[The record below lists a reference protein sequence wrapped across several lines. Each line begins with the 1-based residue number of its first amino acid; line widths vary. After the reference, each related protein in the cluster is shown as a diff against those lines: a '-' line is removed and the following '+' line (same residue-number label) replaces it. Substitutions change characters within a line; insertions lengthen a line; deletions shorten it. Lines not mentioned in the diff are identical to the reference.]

1 MHSSTLWNSG
11 PSWLTLPAVKLPA
24 RTPTTTLLA
33 EADQQV
39 RENEP
44 IQMEDPSTL
53 SFSGDTGIHDVV
65 DISRYSSLT
74 TLIHAPA
81 YVLRFINI
89 KQTPKRTWTL
99 TVNETNT
106 AENLWIQCCQ
116 HTTYHAKLVN
126 LTTKNSSRLLLVRQL
141 RLFLDQHHIIRCG
154 GRIHNVPINQSAKF
168 HILLPVDH
176 PFTTLIIHSIHTA
189 QLRSGVNSTLTA
201 LRDRFWIPRARQVI
215 KKLLRKCFVCRKQC
229 GKLYTIPDPA
239 PLPKW
244 RVQDSTPFSVTG
256 VDFTGALFV
265 KTPTKEEKVYISLFT
280 CAATRALHL
289 EVVEDLSEET
299 FLKAFRRFASRKS
312 LPRKMVSDN
321 GSTYLSVAEV
331 LKRLFQSTSLKEAFH
346 RRGVEWHFIPKR
358 APWYGG
364 FWERLIGLK
373 DSSKESIRTCSC
385 YSLKSSDGHCRN

>member
-1 MHSSTLWNSG
+1 
-11 PSWLTLPAVKLPA
+11 
-24 RTPTTTLLA
+24 
-33 EADQQV
+33 
-39 RENEP
+39 
-44 IQMEDPSTL
+44 
-53 SFSGDTGIHDVV
+53 
-65 DISRYSSLT
+65 
-74 TLIHAPA
+74 
-81 YVLRFINI
+81 
-89 KQTPKRTWTL
+89 
-99 TVNETNT
+99 
-106 AENLWIQCCQ
+106 
-116 HTTYHAKLVN
+116 
-126 LTTKNSSRLLLVRQL
+126 
-141 RLFLDQHHIIRCG
+141 
-154 GRIHNVPINQSAKF
+154 
-168 HILLPVDH
+168 LLPVDH

-215 KKLLRKCFVCRKQC
+215 KKLLRKCFVCRKQS
-229 GKLYTIPDPA
+229 GKPYTIPDPA

-312 LPRKMVSDN
+312 LPRTMVSDN
-321 GSTYLSVAEV
+321 GSTYLPVAEV

-364 FWERLIGLK
+364 FWERLIGLTK
-373 DSSKESIRTCSC
+373 TVLKKVLGRAHVTLSSLQTVIVEIEAVLNVRPLT
-385 YSLKSSDGHCRN
+385 YVSSDIEDEEPLTPSHLLYGRCITSLPHPIVEDDEINDPNFGNISELTRRAQIQALILQHFWSRWKAEYLTSLREFHKTTGKNNQTIRVGEVVLIHDDSPRIKWKLAVIEDLITETTALSEQQTYVPQPARQTDPSRNYIPLKCEQISCPKQNINRKA